1 MANMILLFGVHDVE
15 RLKVVFGI
23 YTEPCPSLALVFLGN
38 IRRVSG
44 QISNVADR

>member
-15 RLKVVFGI
+15 RLEVILGI
-23 YTEPCPSLALVFLGN
+23 YAKPSPSLTFVFLGN
-38 IRRVSG
+38 IGRVSG